1 MLKKF
6 IFGCVIYLPLM
17 AVANEC
23 NYGSN
28 QGTEY
33 VIQDQHKKYV
43 LNNFMVNADRDKFG
57 FGQRSERKYDSL
69 KNQPFKVIKTDYVTA
84 ESKKYESRSE
94 SERFKDIKIDDKVYK
109 LDRSKNIE
117 LLTKDCQKYYYIPSG
132 LKKSFTSIF
141 SKTDSKEIITDDY
154 LQFLGN
160 SLKNLDVSASSKYD
174 KFEKSYEVKTD
185 YANNM
190 LIRGYY
196 NAENGKTS
204 SVQIYTDVLFFKD
217 WGFIESAKDINGKTY
232 TVTKIA
238 SNPKCEHLDLGLGC
252 QLTETLGINLT
263 EDDLRSNAN
272 GMEIK
277 LYGAQTRVII
287 VPSEMINAFLSEIDK
302 LKSS

>member
-6 IFGCVIYLPLM
+6 IFGCVISLPLI
-17 AVANEC
+17 AFANEC
-23 NYGSN
+23 NYESN

-33 VIQDQHKKYV
+33 IIQDQYKKYV
-43 LNNFMVNADRDKFG
+43 LNHFMVNADRDKFG
-57 FGQRSERKYDSL
+57 LGHNSL
-69 KNQPFKVIKTDYVTA
+69 KRQPFKVIKTDYVTA

-94 SERFKDIKIDDKVYK
+94 SKRFKDIKIDNKVYK

-117 LLTKDCQKYYYIPSG
+117 VLTKDCQKYYYIPSG
-132 LKKSFTSIF
+132 LKNSFVLTF
-141 SKTDSKEIITDDY
+141 SKTDGKEITTADY

-160 SLKNLDVSASSKYD
+160 SLKSLDVSASSKYD

-185 YANNM
+185 YANDM

-204 SVQIYTDVLFFKD
+204 SVQIYTDVLFFKN
-217 WGFIESAKDINGKTY
+217 WGFIESAKDLDGKTY

-238 SNPKCEHLDLGLGC
+238 SDPKCEHLDLGLGC

-263 EDDLRSNAN
+263 EDDLRNNIN

-277 LYGAQTRVII
+277 LYGAQTRVIL
-287 VPSEMINAFLSEIDK
+287 VPNEMINAFLSEIDK
-302 LKSS
+302 LKTS